1 MDYELYI
8 EKAPVERAS
17 FYLFNTGG
25 KSKKMWVKLRKK
37 LNFSNVQIS
46 LISVHDFD
54 SHFNIF
60 CPIDPKNNTW
70 LYLHLT
76 YYLTILIYSSKRCK
90 RCKVQK

>member
-60 CPIDPKNNTW
+60 CPIDPKNW
-70 LYLHLT
+70 LILNLKSFLLISLGKYHRLDMAYLD
-76 YYLTILIYSSKRCK
+76 
-90 RCKVQK
+90 